1 MTHTKT
7 QEKPLTFL
15 TFFFHFSFFIF
26 FFFHLFFFRSF
37 FVNSGQ
43 SRATNN
49 PVAQHKRPTSAAAA
63 KVSNDQAR
71 KKRSTKGPFAL
82 KVFFL
87 GSSSAPCEIVVSSSD
102 TLEVVKSKIEFQMG
116 VPSERMHLF
125 VGRRQVGNSSHGKK
139 KGPTVGSVGLNPS
152 NPELNVAL
160 S

>member
-1 MTHTKT
+1 MTHTKNPRKT
-7 QEKPLTFL
+7 TNIFYI
-15 TFFFHFSFFIF
+15 FFII
-26 FFFHLFFFRSF
+26 HLFFFRSF
-37 FVNSGQ
+37 SVNSGQ
-43 SRATNN
+43 NRATNN